1 MNICI
6 KDLSFLNS
14 KSAEWF
20 LEKTLTLP
28 NLYVDLLE
36 WGEGVCLWYTL
47 NVLCMFRYSGIVSSL
62 LQEKEKVGPPCL
74 WSICSCSLHY
84 AVKGYLGFSSDL
96 DTSLLLSLLHFTTP
110 LLNSSVSVK
119 ASSVSDARL
128 FLTLTNW
135 SWTKGSERE
144 SFWS

>member
-36 WGEGVCLWYTL
+36 WGEGDCLWYTV
-47 NVLCMFRYSGIVSSL
+47 NGLCMFRYSGIMSAS

-74 WSICSCSLHY
+74 
-84 AVKGYLGFSSDL
+84 
-96 DTSLLLSLLHFTTP
+96 
-110 LLNSSVSVK
+110 
-119 ASSVSDARL
+119 
-128 FLTLTNW
+128 
-135 SWTKGSERE
+135 
-144 SFWS
+144 